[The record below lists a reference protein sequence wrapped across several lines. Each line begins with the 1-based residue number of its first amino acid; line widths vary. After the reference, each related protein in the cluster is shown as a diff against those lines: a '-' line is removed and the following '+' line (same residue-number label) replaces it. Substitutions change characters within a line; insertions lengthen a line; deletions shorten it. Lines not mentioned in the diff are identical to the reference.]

1 MEKFIL
7 CDDEKILYAG
17 VFNKTEEIIDKC
29 EGEYGFGV
37 VSHIKK
43 EIIKRYGEI
52 NKESIRKYYFDGDLN
67 IYYIS
72 DEMFK

>member
-7 CDDEKILYAG
+7 CDDEKILSAG
-17 VFNKTEEIIDKC
+17 VFNKPEEIIDKC
-29 EGEYGFGV
+29 EEEYGFGI

-52 NKESIRKYYFDGDLN
+52 TEESIRKYYFDGDLN